1 LGDAVVHMTELLD
14 SLLDVNRLES
24 GEISPEITDF
34 SVAPVMARACEELA
48 PVAASK
54 GLQLRVV
61 PCSSVIR
68 SDRRLLARMLSNL
81 LTNAVKYTDHGK
93 VLVGC
98 RHRGD
103 TLRIEVW
110 DNGIG
115 IAADQLDAIFEEFYR
130 VARSDTG
137 RSGLGLGLYIVQR
150 FAQLL
155 DHTVEVWS
163 APGKGT
169 MFALV
174 VALADGAA
182 ERAVLERRVA
192 EETSAPV
199 ILLVED
205 DPLQRDALRT
215 LLELEG
221 YRIMTAATGK
231 EALAQLGEPTSVR
244 PHVIVADYNLP
255 GGMTGLDTIRKVRR
269 AMGEQLPSVVIS
281 ADRSSTVRRAI
292 EADGLMSVSKPVRTA
307 ELVSAV
313 EALASVARPGW
324 QRIAWP
330 RVSPAPVARARSEAN
345 VAVIDDES
353 SVREALR
360 KALEADGYKVVTF
373 PSGQAFFA
381 DHERGRFRCLV
392 VDVNLPGMNGLAL
405 QDRLKQERSGTPI
418 IFVTGSGVLSSAVRA
433 MREGAADFLQKPVR
447 VDALRE
453 SVQRVLA
460 GSEQAAGDR
469 AQRDEAA
476 ARLGTLTGRERQVIE
491 HMVAGQATK
500 NIAAELRISER
511 TVEHHRHSVMR
522 KIGVTSLAM
531 LVRLVAPHITE
542 H

>member
-1 LGDAVVHMTELLD
+1 
-14 SLLDVNRLES
+14 
-24 GEISPEITDF
+24 
-34 SVAPVMARACEELA
+34 
-48 PVAASK
+48 
-54 GLQLRVV
+54 
-61 PCSSVIR
+61 
-68 SDRRLLARMLSNL
+68 MLSNL

-182 ERAVLERRVA
+182 ERVVLERRVA

-269 AMGEQLPSVVIS
+269 AMGEQLPSVVIT

-324 QRIAWP
+324 QPSRGPECP
-330 RVSPAPVARARSEAN
+330 RRRSPGHDQRP
-345 VAVIDDES
+345 
-353 SVREALR
+353 ALR
-360 KALEADGYKVVTF
+360 SSMMRAV
-373 PSGQAFFA
+373 SGK
-381 DHERGRFRCLV
+381 HCGRRWKRT
-392 VDVNLPGMNGLAL
+392 DT
-405 QDRLKQERSGTPI
+405 RL
-418 IFVTGSGVLSSAVRA
+418 
-433 MREGAADFLQKPVR
+433 
-447 VDALRE
+447 
-453 SVQRVLA
+453 
-460 GSEQAAGDR
+460 
-469 AQRDEAA
+469 
-476 ARLGTLTGRERQVIE
+476 
-491 HMVAGQATK
+491 
-500 NIAAELRISER
+500 
-511 TVEHHRHSVMR
+511 
-522 KIGVTSLAM
+522 
-531 LVRLVAPHITE
+531 
-542 H
+542 